1 MSDFKFIPRTAAS
14 GAVKQRGTFM
24 FLKYF
29 LYVLSYK
36 LWTCFNIKTTSV
48 LGRVNKRF
56 INYDLVV
63 SRMPQL
69 TEYLPHFIL

>member
-1 MSDFKFIPRTAAS
+1 
-14 GAVKQRGTFM
+14 M

-36 LWTCFNIKTTSV
+36 LRTCFNIKNTSV

-69 TEYLPHFIL
+69 TQCLPHFIL